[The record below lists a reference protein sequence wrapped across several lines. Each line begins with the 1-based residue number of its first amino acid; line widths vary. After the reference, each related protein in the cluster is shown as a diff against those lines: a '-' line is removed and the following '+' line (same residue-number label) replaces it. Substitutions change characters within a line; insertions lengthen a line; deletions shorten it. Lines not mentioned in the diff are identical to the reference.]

1 MSSREDSLRT
11 TANDLLA
18 AYPSCEPIAPPR
30 TVVADLDIAD
40 AYAIQQIQEKDFVA
54 RGHKVIGRKVG
65 LTSLAMQQQLGVDS
79 PDFGFFTDAD
89 LYEVGT
95 DIAVDRF
102 ISPKVEPEL
111 AFVLG
116 KDLEP
121 GATLE
126 EARKAVKSAHL
137 AVEIIDSRV
146 RDWDIRLV
154 DTIADNASF
163 GAIVW
168 DPTPLD
174 LDLEEAA
181 TVHATMTLDG
191 EVVGEGVGKDV
202 MGDPLLP
209 LPWLAGILDEQGTAL
224 RAGDIVLTGSF
235 CGAVAFKAG
244 QHLAVSYGPYGA
256 IDVRFK

>member
-1 MSSREDSLRT
+1 MISRHDLLRSV
-11 TANDLLA
+11 ANDLLT
-18 AYPSCEPIAPPR
+18 AYQSREPIALPR
-30 TVVADLDIAD
+30 TVVGDLDIAD
-40 AYAIQQIQEKDFVA
+40 AYTIQQFQEKDFVA
-54 RGHKVIGRKVG
+54 RGQKVIGRKVG
-65 LTSLAMQQQLGVDS
+65 LTSLAMQRQLGVDS

-89 LYEVGT
+89 LFEVGT
-95 DIAVDRF
+95 GISVGRF

-116 KDLEP
+116 EDLGP

-126 EARKAVKSAHL
+126 EARKAVESAHL

-168 DPTPLD
+168 DPTPVD
-174 LDLEEAA
+174 LDLEQAKE
-181 TVHATMTLDG
+181 VHASMALDG
-191 EVVGEGVGKDV
+191 QVVGEGDGKDV

-235 CGAVAFKAG
+235 CGAVAFEAG
-244 QHLAVSYGPYGA
+244 QHLTVSYGPYGT
-256 IDVRFK
+256 IDVRFN

>member
-1 MSSREDSLRT
+1 MISHQDSLRSI
-11 TANDLLA
+11 ANDLLA
-18 AYPSCEPIAPPR
+18 AYQSREPIAPPR
-30 TVVADLDIAD
+30 TVVTDLDITD

-65 LTSLAMQQQLGVDS
+65 LTSLAMQRQLGVDS

-89 LYEVGT
+89 LFEAGAA
-95 DIAVDRF
+95 IPVDRF

-111 AFVLG
+111 AFVLEE
-116 KDLEP
+116 DLGP

-168 DPTPLD
+168 DPTPVD
-174 LDLEEAA
+174 LDLEQA
-181 TVHATMTLDG
+181 TEVHASMALDG
-191 EVVGEGVGKDV
+191 QVVGEGVGKDV

-235 CGAVAFKAG
+235 CGAVAFEAG
-244 QHLAVSYGPYGA
+244 QHLTVSYGPYGT
-256 IDVRFK
+256 IDVRFN